1 MIAKLFADL
10 AKAMNAPTW
19 VISHGVVIIL
29 AVGGTIATIAFITPR
44 TEKINQV
51 PQLYNAI
58 TRIEVNQH
66 KADSLNRVQ
75 SAAIVAK
82 IDSLANAQAHAN
94 MLFRQKNRIDSLKF
108 SRIQVLK
115 ENDYFQIMDQ
125 WFYRLQNSGLSQ
137 KKTSIPYAAIPCRDQ
152 FQTLH
157 LK

>member
-19 VISHGVVIIL
+19 FISHGVVIIL
-29 AVGGTIATIAFITPR
+29 AVGATIASIAFITPR

-66 KADSLNRVQ
+66 KADSLNMAR
-75 SAAIVAK
+75 SAAIVSK
-82 IDSLANAQAHAN
+82 IDSLAKCQAHAN
-94 MLFRQKNRIDSLKF
+94 MLFKEKNRIDSLKF
-108 SRIQVLK
+108 SRIPVLK

-125 WFYRLQNSGLSQ
+125 WFYRLQSELSQ
-137 KKTSIPYAAIPCRDQ
+137 KKTSIPYAAIPYSYK
-152 FQTLH
+152 TPNL
-157 LK
+157 